1 MTEITKAMQDR
12 ANIEVAKQQ
21 KIVDRLEEKYNKLR
35 LQMRELESELN
46 AERHFLA
53 HYKANAAWSE
63 PAREINDEQVE
74 EEYEEQLKA
83 EYEENEDET
92 SPEYEEPIGFTEEQL
107 ALINKD
113 LPPEYDTYN
122 DTDVIYMNEKRDQ
135 KISISKDST

>member
-1 MTEITKAMQDR
+1 MTEITKAMQER
-12 ANIEVAKQQ
+12 ANTEVAKQQ
-21 KIVDRLEEKYNKLR
+21 RIVDRLEEKYNKLR

-74 EEYEEQLKA
+74 EEYE
-83 EYEENEDET
+83 DET